1 MAAKKKRKYF
11 YDYSLLFAVIFITGF
26 GMIMMYSA
34 SGYSAQSQMNDAM
47 YFLRHQAV
55 FAAGG
60 LVAMLIVSVID
71 YHLTAIFSKILYI
84 VAWLLIVATMVI
96 GVASHGSARWIRL
109 GGVRF
114 QPSEIMKIA
123 VIVLLSYLITHYGYQ
138 INNGRTWWKVALVG
152 IAPGIVVAAT
162 NLSTA
167 MIILGITFFMM
178 WIASKKYWPFVLCG
192 VAGVLVYIF
201 AYPMAKLLSA
211 LNILQDYQLTRIF
224 AWKDPASYSDETF
237 QTLQGLYAIGSGG
250 IFGKGLGESVQK
262 FLMPEGQNDM
272 IFTIICEELGIFGML
287 LVLFLFGYL
296 LYRLFFIA
304 QNAPDL
310 YGSLMV
316 TGIMAHMALQVILNI
331 AVVINLIPTTG
342 ITLPFFSYGGTS
354 SLFQMAELAIALSVS
369 RRIEF
374 KEKAPADKRIRI

>member
-26 GMIMMYSA
+26 GMIMMYAA

-224 AWKDPASYSDETF
+224 AWKDPASYADETF

-250 IFGKGLGESVQK
+250 LLGKGLGQSIQK
-262 FLMPEGQNDM
+262 LSFLPEPQNDM
-272 IFTIICEELGIFGML
+272 IFAVICEELGLFGAVAVIFM
-287 LVLFLFGYL
+287 FLFM
-296 LYRLFFIA
+296 LYRFLVIA
-304 QNAPDL
+304 GNAPDL
-310 YGSLMV
+310 FGAMLV
-316 TGIMAHMALQVILNI
+316 TGVLAHIAIQVVLNI
-331 AVVINLIPTTG
+331 AVVTNVIPNTG
-342 ITLPFFSYGGTS
+342 ITLPFISYGGTS
-354 SLFQMAELAIALSVS
+354 VLFLMIEMGMVLSVS
-369 RRIEF
+369 NQ
-374 KEKAPADKRIRI
+374 IRLEQQ